1 MGLTADGE
9 DGRPPGDGL
18 TGRYLQPDI
27 SSHPGEDESERGD
40 GGGLE
45 LASLERKSLSESMSD
60 VSYEKEALTFPAVAN
75 PGSVGE
81 GGVGGC
87 CTEGVGLNC
96 NVDCLELK
104 SNGVA
109 FQEHHYQ

>member
-40 GGGLE
+40 GRGLA
-45 LASLERKSLSESMSD
+45 LALWSEKAYRRICLTCLMR
-60 VSYEKEALTFPAVAN
+60 KEALTFPAVAN

-81 GGVGGC
+81 GGEVVVGGGC
-87 CTEGVGLNC
+87 CTEGVG
-96 NVDCLELK
+96 
-104 SNGVA
+104 
-109 FQEHHYQ
+109 